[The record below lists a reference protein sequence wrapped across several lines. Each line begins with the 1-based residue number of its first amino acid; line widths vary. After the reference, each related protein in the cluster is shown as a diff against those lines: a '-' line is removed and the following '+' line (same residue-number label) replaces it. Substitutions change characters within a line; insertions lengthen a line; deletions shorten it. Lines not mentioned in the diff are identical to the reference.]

1 MSAHEHH
8 HGRAQSDC
16 GHDAGAYVLDVLE
29 PEETARFRRHLDAC
43 AICRDEVQRL
53 REVVERL
60 PLAAPQLAVPRSL
73 RRRVLRGL
81 RDVGSHGAGGHRAG
95 RRSWRDAVSG
105 APFARFAGAAPA
117 GALLGI
123 ALLAAGAT
131 YAGVKL
137 TEGSAAHERVVRA
150 HVTAPAASAVVRVH
164 AGRAELI
171 VRGMPAAPAGKVYE
185 VWLARAGRAPAA
197 TSALFDVAADGSAA
211 VDVPGDVRGVNEVLV
226 TPERRGGSARP
237 THAPVISAR
246 LA

>member
-1 MSAHEHH
+1 VSTHERD
-8 HGRAQSDC
+8 HGSAQSDC
-16 GHDAGAYVLDVLE
+16 GHDAGAYVLDALE
-29 PEETARFRRHLDAC
+29 PEEAARFRRHLDAC

-73 RRRVLRGL
+73 RRRVMRGL
-81 RDVGSHGAGGHRAG
+81 HDAGAQGTGRHRAG
-95 RRSWRDAVSG
+95 RRPWRRAAPG
-105 APFARFAGAAPA
+105 APFARASPA
-117 GALLGI
+117 GALLAV

-137 TEGSAAHERVVRA
+137 TEGSRSHERVVRA
-150 HVTAPAASAVVRVH
+150 SVTPPAASAVVRVH
-164 AGRAELI
+164 AGRAELV
-171 VRGMPAAPAGKVYE
+171 VRGMPAPPAGKVYE

-197 TSALFDVAADGSAA
+197 TSALFDVAADGSAV
-211 VDVPGDVRGVNEVLV
+211 VDVPGDIRGVSEVLV
-226 TPERRGGSARP
+226 TPEPRGGSARP